1 MFNQRDQADGLRRIM
16 GTPNARMIS
25 VLAADGQSAHAW
37 LTNLAAS
44 MVGPAQRMLLI
55 QATAQ
60 ENHSP
65 SLQTVL
71 LHKSTLNHSIS
82 PHPLGFDV
90 ACLSENSPITPP
102 LSGNLN
108 AKLDGIVKQLAYD
121 YDTVMIEAQ
130 LDQALG
136 LPLPMMSQ
144 HELVIQMGRDEEAI
158 KAAYITIKQV
168 CQQYGNRPFGV
179 VVTRSNQA
187 QGQQYFMRLSQVC
200 KQFLGVSLNFL
211 GAIPDDDALRKSSAM
226 GRSVIDAFPKAQAA
240 IAFKAVASSLAKHR
254 LTPSSLAV
262 A

>member
-16 GTPNARMIS
+16 GTPNTRMIS
-25 VLAADGQSAHAW
+25 ILAADGQLGQPW

-44 MVGPAQRMLLI
+44 MAGPEQRMLLI

-60 ENHSP
+60 LNLPP
-65 SLQTVL
+65 SLQTVVL
-71 LHKSTLNHSIS
+71 QKTTLNQSIS
-82 PHPLGFDV
+82 RHPLGFDV
-90 ACLSENSPITPP
+90 ACLSESSPITQP

-130 LDQALG
+130 LDQTLG
-136 LPLPMMSQ
+136 LSLPMMSQ

-158 KAAYITIKQV
+158 KSTYITIKRL

-179 VVTRSNQA
+179 VVTRSSQA
-187 QGQQYFMRLSQVC
+187 QGQQYFLRLSQVC

-226 GRSVIDAFPKAQAA
+226 GRSVMDAFPKAQAA